1 LYLFWYNSEGAL
13 PEDGAPS
20 SHVPASHRPFVVSN
34 LPQRKNISL
43 TIKESASGGRKS
55 SRPGKIN
62 FEKDYDA
69 KYFGR
74 IPQLEALMPV
84 QSPPPLVF
92 YGTYGLCTM

>member
-1 LYLFWYNSEGAL
+1 M
-13 PEDGAPS
+13 
-20 SHVPASHRPFVVSN
+20 VSN

-74 IPQLEALMPV
+74 IPQLDAKYFGRIPLLEALMPV